1 MIWENPNV
9 FALKDTQEYYARMV
23 WLENNWFQ
31 NISTLFKLLKS
42 RVFIKWSITFFL
54 VTVNVTESCANTY
67 DSTIQQIHY
76 PPANAENDTLNN
88 CSWRIA
94 VPEDRAVVLSFIELQ
109 FSSPRHCDNSF
120 LEVFDGFGI
129 DSDRISD
136 KICGLSAIEE
146 IESSGNE
153 LILRFT
159 STSLN
164 GTDTFKVGY
173 DVSGSYIGLTYIQG
187 MVCKNPLPDW

>member
-1 MIWENPNV
+1 MI
-9 FALKDTQEYYARMV
+9 LKHI
-23 WLENNWFQ
+23 NNITIQ
-31 NISTLFKLLKS
+31 IKS
-42 RVFIKWSITFFL
+42 FIHWCINFFL

-67 DSTIQQIHY
+67 NSTIQQIDY
-76 PPANAENDTLNN
+76 PPGNAENDTLNN

-94 VPEDRAVVLSFIELQ
+94 VPEDRTVILNFIVLQLN
-109 FSSPRHCDNSF
+109 SSRNCDHSF

-129 DSDRISD
+129 DSDRISN
-136 KICGLSAIEE
+136 KICGLSVIEE

-153 LILRFT
+153 LTLRFT

-187 MVCKNPLPDW
+187 IVL

>member
-1 MIWENPNV
+1 M
-9 FALKDTQEYYARMV
+9 
-23 WLENNWFQ
+23 
-31 NISTLFKLLKS
+31 
-42 RVFIKWSITFFL
+42 
-54 VTVNVTESCANTY
+54 
-67 DSTIQQIHY
+67 
-76 PPANAENDTLNN
+76 
-88 CSWRIA
+88 
-94 VPEDRAVVLSFIELQ
+94 SFIELQ

-173 DVSGSYIGLTYIQG
+173 DVSGSYIGLTNIQG
-187 MVCKNPLPDW
+187 MVYKSKIHSLIDIFSN